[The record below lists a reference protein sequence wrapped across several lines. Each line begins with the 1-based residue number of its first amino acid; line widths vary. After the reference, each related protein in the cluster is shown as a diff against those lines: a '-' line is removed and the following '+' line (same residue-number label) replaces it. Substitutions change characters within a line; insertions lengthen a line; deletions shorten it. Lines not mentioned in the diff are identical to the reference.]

1 MGRAGTWQDQ
11 KSLVVGDVAET
22 AELLRGSPPDPAVP
36 VAALERGGS
45 PPQKGHPFGAG
56 EGDVFERLPDQTAE
70 SQVVVRLHQ
79 GIPPGI
85 LLMKDRAHGDLS
97 KIPDGKGRGVG
108 HDSMVTKNF
117 KESQWIRKVPIR
129 RHLLANYD
137 GVLPGDPKSL
147 TIPGIKKSLLTWTA
161 QSHERR
167 LDENRGKFM
176 SHAMGLQI

>member
-1 MGRAGTWQDQ
+1 MVELTHPVGGETPQAEAQNPGCEMGRAGFWQDQ

-56 EGDVFERLPDQTAE
+56 EGDVFEGLPDQTTEA
-70 SQVVVRLHQ
+70 QVVVGPHQ

-85 LLMKDRAHGDLS
+85 LLRTDRAHGNLS

-117 KESQWIRKVPIR
+117 KESQWIRKIPIR

-137 GVLPGDPKSL
+137 GALPPPYQDL
-147 TIPGIKKSLLTWTA
+147 TEL
-161 QSHERR
+161 R
-167 LDENRGKFM
+167 N
-176 SHAMGLQI
+176 